1 MKYQVLL
8 GLGLALPLFLAG
20 CGDDKSAATPAAS
33 AKGVAPAAPKAGAK
47 AGAKVAPSASSAAVE
62 VAPAPKFDIVEA
74 EFTESE
80 RSRDPFRSFAAAFKD
95 ENKGAAKSQ
104 REVVLSQFAIDE
116 LKLIGIVTRAEPA
129 RAMLVDPG
137 GMGHVVQRG
146 QFVGKADIVQAAG
159 RTGASYEINWRV
171 DRIRDGDIVLIRED
185 PSNPDVPSAT
195 RVIPLRPEGS
205 DVAGK

>member
-1 MKYQVLL
+1 MKYRLFL
-8 GLGLALPLFLAG
+8 GLGLAVPLSLAG
-20 CGDDKSAATPAAS
+20 CGDDKPAAVKVPD
-33 AKGVAPAAPKAGAK
+33 AKGAAGPPAARAAAK
-47 AGAKVAPSASSAAVE
+47 AAPSASVAAKD
-62 VAPAPKFDIVEA
+62 VAPAPKFDLVEA

-80 RSRDPFRSFAAAFKD
+80 RSRDPFRSFAASFK
-95 ENKGAAKSQ
+95 EESKGAAKSQ
-104 REVVLSQFAIDE
+104 RAVVLSEFAIDE
-116 LKLIGIVTRAEPA
+116 LKLIGIVRRAEPA

-137 GMGHVVQRG
+137 GTGHVVQRG

-205 DVAGK
+205 EVEGK

>member
-8 GLGLALPLFLAG
+8 GVGLALPLFLVG
-20 CGDDKSAATPAAS
+20 CGDDKPAAPTVPSAGPKGAAAPAAAPAAS
-33 AKGVAPAAPKAGAK
+33 G
-47 AGAKVAPSASSAAVE
+47 SAAAKD

-80 RSRDPFRSFAAAFKD
+80 RSRDPFRSFADAFKE

-116 LKLIGIVTRAEPA
+116 LKLIGIVTRAEP

-137 GMGHVVQRG
+137 GTGHVVRRG
-146 QFVGKADIVQAAG
+146 QFVGKPDIVQAAG

-195 RVIPLRPEGS
+195 RVIPLRPEGTEV
-205 DVAGK
+205 DGK

>member
-1 MKYQVLL
+1 MKYRVLL
-8 GLGLALPLFLAG
+8 GVGFVLPLSLAA
-20 CGDDKSAATPAAS
+20 CGDDKPVAATAPSVGPKAA
-33 AKGVAPAAPKAGAK
+33 AAPAA
-47 AGAKVAPSASSAAVE
+47 APLASASAAGKD
-62 VAPAPKFDIVEA
+62 VAAAPKFDIVEA

-95 ENKGAAKSQ
+95 ENKGAVKSQ
-104 REVVLSQFAIDE
+104 REVVLSQFGIDE

-137 GMGHVVQRG
+137 GKGHVVQRG

-195 RVIPLRPEGS
+195 RVIPLRPEGT
-205 DVAGK
+205 DVDSKSQ

>member
-1 MKYQVLL
+1 VKRVLGA
-8 GLGLALPLFLAG
+8 GLTALLLLAG
-20 CGDDKSAATPAAS
+20 CSDDPPPPSVNLPP
-33 AKGVAPAAPKAGAK
+33 GVNPPPGAAPVAA
-47 AGAKVAPSASSAAVE
+47 AAPSASADAGKD
-62 VAPAPKFDIVEA
+62 AGPPPKFEIVES

-80 RSRDPFRSFAAAFKD
+80 RSRDPFRSFLDVFKE

-129 RAMLVDPG
+129 KAMLVDPG
-137 GMGHVVQRG
+137 GTGHVVQRG
-146 QFVGKADIVQAAG
+146 QFVGRPDIVQAAG

-185 PSNPDVPSAT
+185 PANPDVPSAT
-195 RVIPLRPEGS
+195 RVIPLRPES
-205 DVAGK
+205 DTSK

>member
-1 MKYQVLL
+1 MRS
-8 GLGLALPLFLAG
+8 ALPFALVSALTLSA
-20 CGDDKSAATPAAS
+20 CGDDAPVTSVAAAGAPGAAPTTPTAATPA
-33 AKGVAPAAPKAGAK
+33 PAAPVAK
-47 AGAKVAPSASSAAVE
+47 DMP
-62 VAPAPKFDIVEA
+62 PPPKFEIVEA

-80 RSRDPFRSFAAAFKD
+80 RSRDPFRSFLSIFKE
-95 ENKGAAKSQ
+95 ENRGAAKSQ
-104 REVVLSQFAIDE
+104 REVVLSQFGIDE

-129 RAMLVDPG
+129 KAMLVDPRG
-137 GMGHVVQRG
+137 TGHVVQRG
-146 QFVGKADIVQAAG
+146 QFVGKPDIVQAAG

-205 DVAGK
+205 EVDGKQ